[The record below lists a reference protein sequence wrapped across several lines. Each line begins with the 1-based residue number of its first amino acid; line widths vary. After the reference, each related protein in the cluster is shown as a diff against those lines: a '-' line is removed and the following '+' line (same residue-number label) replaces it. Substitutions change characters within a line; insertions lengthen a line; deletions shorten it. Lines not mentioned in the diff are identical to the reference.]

1 MSWAELSARLLAD
14 PNPARIEVERLSIG
28 GRRVDAMFYN
38 APGLLA
44 LLAMRGL
51 A

>member
-1 MSWAELSARLLAD
+1 MSWVEAFDRLLAD
-14 PNPARIEVERLSIG
+14 PQPARIEAEDVLIG

-44 LLAMRGL
+44 LLAMRG
-51 A
+51 AA